1 MASTLARSAKSRHPL
16 SPQEIAGITGNTQ
29 IQEPL
34 YQVKVTLDSQ
44 SVQAYGKQIGLRPG
58 GGLDADFIV
67 DKRRIYEW
75 VLEPLNAL
83 GKMTS
88 L

>member
-1 MASTLARSAKSRHPL
+1 M
-16 SPQEIAGITGNTQ
+16 
-29 IQEPL
+29 
-34 YQVKVTLDSQ
+34 KVTLDKQ
-44 SVQAYGKQIGLRPG
+44 TVQAFGKQVSLRPG
-58 GGLDADFIV
+58 SGLEADFIV